1 MASVGVLSLPVL
13 SATQST
19 APLSLTHSLAL
30 SARNAGKLPKSCA
43 SAVNGDGGR
52 VKYTN
57 RALYDSPSYADSMD
71 LTTSSML
78 RSSSLVMAS
87 RFRERFE
94 HRPCTLTRT
103 TSETIV
109 DTSAEQLG
117 FPKRQRTDATVSYGK
132 LLPSARATKGYVA
145 NAVPKPPKILSFW
158 GKWFEQATRPHKV
171 FIEYHCSSQTF
182 RVTSQSLFLHAPVLM
197 RCYRVENG
205 HRTMI
210 VTADDLH
217 VGATL
222 ELLGKKVVLKQCGS
236 LETLNWI
243 DFKAKT
249 LLHVKKRL
257 EKELGKFCVVSHTS
271 TFMTGKSV
279 SVQNSHYFA
288 GYSLHDSHV
297 PMGGRAHI
305 SGLRFDVGRL
315 SDALRRFRWD
325 EASIRRVQ
333 KPLFEVMWPHEKRAK
348 TS

>member
-1 MASVGVLSLPVL
+1 MASAGVLSLPAL

-158 GKWFEQATRPHKV
+158 GK
-171 FIEYHCSSQTF
+171 
-182 RVTSQSLFLHAPVLM
+182 
-197 RCYRVENG
+197 
-205 HRTMI
+205 
-210 VTADDLH
+210 
-217 VGATL
+217 
-222 ELLGKKVVLKQCGS
+222 
-236 LETLNWI
+236 
-243 DFKAKT
+243 
-249 LLHVKKRL
+249 
-257 EKELGKFCVVSHTS
+257 CV
-271 TFMTGKSV
+271 
-279 SVQNSHYFA
+279 
-288 GYSLHDSHV
+288 
-297 PMGGRAHI
+297 RA
-305 SGLRFDVGRL
+305 S
-315 SDALRRFRWD
+315 D
-325 EASIRRVQ
+325 EAAQ
-333 KPLFEVMWPHEKRAK
+333 GFH
-348 TS
+348 